1 MNALPSRI
9 DGLNGQFLRTLQV
22 LSAALM
28 AGVVLFANVV
38 AAVGPILP
46 PKPSATPAPAM
57 SPPAAQPATPAGGN
71 APTPVTPVAAVTADA
86 TIRGEALGSE
96 IVITTTDRCAE
107 AIHFLRWNGREFID
121 SADHGRQVQSASNL
135 DCATPITGET
145 YNPTEAG
152 SRRDGAG
159 PNSSSKILS
168 LKAAKNVLETS
179 SRMAFSLVP
188 GESRRK

>member
-1 MNALPSRI
+1 
-9 DGLNGQFLRTLQV
+9 LNGQFLRTLQV

-28 AGVVLFANVV
+28 AGVVLFANVA

-57 SPPAAQPATPAGGN
+57 SPPAAQPVTPAGGN
-71 APTPVTPVAAVTADA
+71 APTPVAAVTADA

-96 IVITTTDRCAE
+96 IVITTTDRYAE
-107 AIHFLRWNGREFID
+107 AIHSLTWNHREFID

-159 PNSSSKILS
+159 PNSPSKLLS
-168 LKAAKNVLETS
+168 LKAAKNLLETS
-179 SRMAFSLVP
+179 SQMATGLAK